1 MFFPLSP
8 GEGGAKRRVRVRI
21 REAVQAMPNPH
32 PRGEGLAVLPK
43 SEWRDL
49 IPHHGTMCLLDAVAE
64 YDATRIRA
72 ASATHA
78 SADNPLRADGRL
90 HAVALCEYGAQAM
103 AVHGALLARERGGRA
118 QPGYLVSLREV
129 ELRIEYIEDLPGA
142 LDVFAEQL
150 LDAGGSLQYAFRVEH
165 RGKVLAMGRAA
176 VLVRLT

>member
-1 MFFPLSP
+1 M
-8 GEGGAKRRVRVRI
+8 
-21 REAVQAMPNPH
+21 
-32 PRGEGLAVLPK
+32 LPK
-43 SEWRDL
+43 ANWQDL
-49 IPHHGTMCLLDAVAE
+49 IPHQGTMCLLDAVLG
-64 YDATRIRA
+64 YDAMRIHA

-118 QPGYLVSLREV
+118 QPGYLVSLRDV
-129 ELRIEYIEDLPGA
+129 ELRIEYIEDLPGK
-142 LDVFAEQL
+142 LEVFAEQL

-165 RGKVLAMGRAA
+165 RGKVLATGRAA